1 MRVLFVE
8 DSDFYLHF
16 RRGFLTRIG
25 CQILNARNAT
35 QALETIAEEKPDL
48 VVVSSRLPDAS
59 GADLCRRLVREL
71 AGHAPRR
78 ILVSDAGEPDPGDR
92 AWDDR
97 VVRPIDPE
105 DLMSRISKILRV
117 PQRISPRLAVQL
129 EVAYSSSRERERLN
143 GVCQNL
149 SENGMLIEADA
160 PLATGIRLDLQ
171 FTLPG
176 EPQPAYVSA
185 EVIRHV
191 RLAGGHR
198 HRFGVRFLDL
208 DPSLKEKIRGF
219 IASLPK
225 TRSRQD
231 V

>member
-16 RRGFLTRIG
+16 RRGFFTRIG
-25 CQILNARNAT
+25 CQILNARSAA
-35 QALETIAEEKPDL
+35 QALETIAEEEPDL
-48 VVVSSRLPDAS
+48 VVVSLRLPDAS

-71 AGHAPRR
+71 AGRAPRR
-78 ILVSDAGEPDPGDR
+78 ILVSDADEPDPGDR

-97 VVRPIDPE
+97 VVRPIDPD
-105 DLMSRISKILRV
+105 DLMSRISKILQV

-129 EVAYSSSRERERLN
+129 EVAYGSSRDRLN

-149 SENGMLIEADA
+149 SEDGMLIEADA

-176 EPQPAYVSA
+176 ESQPAHVSA

-191 RLAGGHR
+191 RLAGGRGHR
-198 HRFGVRFLDL
+198 LGVRFLDL

-219 IASLPK
+219 IE
-225 TRSRQD
+225 
-231 V
+231 

>member
-8 DSDFYLHF
+8 DSDFHLHF
-16 RRGFLTRIG
+16 RRGFFTRLG
-25 CQILNARNAT
+25 CLILNARSAKE
-35 QALETIAEEKPDL
+35 ALETIAEEEPDL
-48 VVVSSRLPDAS
+48 IVVSSRLPDAS

-97 VVRPIDPE
+97 VVRPIDPG
-105 DLMSRISKILRV
+105 DLMGRISKILRV
-117 PQRISPRLAVQL
+117 SQRISPRLAVQF
-129 EVAYSSSRERERLN
+129 EVVYGTSRDRLK

-149 SENGMLIEADA
+149 SEDGMLIEADA

-176 EPQPAYVSA
+176 EPQPAHVSA

-198 HRFGVRFLDL
+198 HRFGVRFLNL
-208 DPSLKEKIRGF
+208 DSSLKEKIRGF
-219 IASLPK
+219 NE
-225 TRSRQD
+225 
-231 V
+231 